1 MAKAGRSAAR
11 LGASILKRTFREFL
25 DDECPRMAAAISYYT
40 AFSLPPLLVLL
51 ILGVGV
57 VLSPEQVQT
66 WIQGQAGE
74 LIGPGAAEQIVAM
87 VDSAQ
92 QRVQRGASG
101 GVIFGIAGLLF
112 GATGAFVQLQKSLN
126 VAWSVAPDPERS
138 ALTRLALKRALSL
151 GMIFIIAFLM
161 IGFLIASSII
171 SAVTSELGHLLPGD
185 VSAAVIWLLNTGIS
199 LLVVT
204 LLIAAIFRVLP
215 DAKVAWRDIWLGA
228 VVTAALFVLG
238 KLLIGVY
245 IGHTNPT
252 EIYGA
257 AAAFAL
263 ILLWVYY
270 SAMIVL
276 LGAELT
282 KVWCD
287 HRGRSIRPTKGA
299 VHVIRERRRP
309 DE

>member
-1 MAKAGRSAAR
+1 MSMAGRNVASQ
-11 LGASILKRTFREFL
+11 GASILKRIFREFL

-57 VLSPEQVQT
+57 VLSPEQVQA

-74 LIGPGAAEQIVAM
+74 MIGPDAARQIVAM

-92 QRVQRGASG
+92 QRAQRGASG

-126 VAWSVAPDPERS
+126 TTWSVAPDPERS
-138 ALTRLALKRALSL
+138 ALIRLALKRALSL
-151 GMIFIIAFLM
+151 AMILIIAFLM
-161 IGFLIASSII
+161 IASLIISSII
-171 SAVTSELGHLLPGD
+171 SAISGELGHLLPGD
-185 VSAAVIWLLNTGIS
+185 ISGAVIWLLNTGIS
-199 LLVVT
+199 LLVITV
-204 LLIAAIFRVLP
+204 LLAAVFRVLP
-215 DAKVAWRDIWLGA
+215 DASVAWRDIWLGA
-228 VVTAALFVLG
+228 VVTALLFVLG
-238 KLLIGVY
+238 KVLIGIY

-257 AAAFAL
+257 AATFAL
-263 ILLWVYY
+263 VLLWVYY

-282 KVWCD
+282 QVWSE
-287 HRGRSIRPTKGA
+287 HRGRGIRPAAGA
-299 VHVIRERRRP
+299 VRVIRNGTRP
-309 DE
+309 DR